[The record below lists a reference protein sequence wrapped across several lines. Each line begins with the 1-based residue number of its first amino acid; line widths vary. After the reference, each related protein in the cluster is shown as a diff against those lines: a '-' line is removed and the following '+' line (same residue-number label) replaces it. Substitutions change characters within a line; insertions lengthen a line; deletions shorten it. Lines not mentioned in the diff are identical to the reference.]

1 VSTSA
6 RAEARPSSALG
17 FGLLLVTTVSWGLNW
32 PVIKF
37 LLGVFPP
44 FSVRVVAAVLG
55 IALGFGVALW
65 RKEALM
71 PPPGQWGRLVVSALL
86 NFSSFMISSTMA
98 LLWLKASEAVV
109 IAYTMPLWAS
119 LLAWPL
125 LGERPTRL
133 RLFALV
139 LGLAGVVVMMSGQPL
154 EADWEKLPGVVFAFV
169 GSVLFALG
177 AVTSKRRPV
186 AMPPVAGVAWQIGIG
201 SAPALVPAAFEHPHW
216 AAAGPAAWSCLL
228 YLGTVPTIV
237 AYLAWFRAL
246 KLLPAS
252 TAAIGTLLVPAVGVL
267 SSVLL
272 LGEALGPR
280 QIAGLALTLTGVGLA
295 ARR

>member
-6 RAEARPSSALG
+6 RAASRPSSAAG

-37 LLGVFPP
+37 LLSALPP
-44 FSVRVVAAVLG
+44 FSVRVAAAALG
-55 IALGFGVALW
+55 AGLGFGVALY
-65 RKEALM
+65 RKERLL
-71 PPPGQWGRLVVSALL
+71 PPSGQWGRLVLSALL

-98 LLWLKASEAVV
+98 LLWLKASEAVI
-109 IAYTMPLWAS
+109 IAYTLPIWAA
-119 LLAWPL
+119 LLAWPV

-133 RLFALV
+133 RLLALV
-139 LGLAGVVVMMSGQPL
+139 LGLSGVVVTMSGQPI
-154 EADWEKLPGVVFAFV
+154 EANWQKLPGVLFAFI
-169 GSVLFALG
+169 GSVMFAFG
-177 AVTSKRRPV
+177 AVTSKRWPL
-186 AMPPVAGVAWQIGIG
+186 AMPPVTGVAWQIGIG
-201 SAPALVPAAFEHPHW
+201 SAPALIPATFEYPDW
-216 AAAGPAAWSCLL
+216 ASVGPAAWACLL

-246 KLLPAS
+246 RLLPAS
-252 TAAIGTLLVPAVGVL
+252 TAAIGTLLVPVVGVL

-272 LGEALGPR
+272 LGDAFGPW

-295 ARR
+295 ARG